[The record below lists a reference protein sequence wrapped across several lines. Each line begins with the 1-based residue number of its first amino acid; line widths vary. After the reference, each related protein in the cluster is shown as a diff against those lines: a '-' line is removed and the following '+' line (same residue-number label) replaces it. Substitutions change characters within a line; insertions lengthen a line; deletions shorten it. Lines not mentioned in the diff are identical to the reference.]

1 MTYAYAKSARVH
13 GAEFYTH
20 TPVIETN
27 QRIDGSWDVVTEKGN
42 IHAEHI
48 VNAGGLWARELGR
61 MSGIHLP
68 VVPMEHHYL
77 ITEEIDKITSLPEG
91 QRLPACIDYEA
102 NIYFR
107 QERSGLLLGTYEPQ
121 STPWSLDGTPQT
133 FGHDLLEPDLDR
145 IADRLALAFE
155 RIPSLQN
162 AGIKDTINGS
172 KLI

>member
-1 MTYAYAKSARVH
+1 M
-13 GAEFYTH
+13 
-20 TPVIETN
+20 
-27 QRIDGSWDVVTEKGN
+27 TEKGN

-107 QERSGLLLGTYEPQ
+107 QERQAATWNL
-121 STPWSLDGTPQT
+121 
-133 FGHDLLEPDLDR
+133 
-145 IADRLALAFE
+145 
-155 RIPSLQN
+155 
-162 AGIKDTINGS
+162 
-172 KLI
+172 

>member
-1 MTYAYAKSARVH
+1 
-13 GAEFYTH
+13 
-20 TPVIETN
+20 
-27 QRIDGSWDVVTEKGN
+27 VTEKGN

-77 ITEEIDKITSLPEG
+77 ITEEIDKITALPEG

-107 QERSGLLLGTYEPQ
+107 QERSGLLLRN
-121 STPWSLDGTPQT
+121 L
-133 FGHDLLEPDLDR
+133 
-145 IADRLALAFE
+145 
-155 RIPSLQN
+155 
-162 AGIKDTINGS
+162 
-172 KLI
+172 